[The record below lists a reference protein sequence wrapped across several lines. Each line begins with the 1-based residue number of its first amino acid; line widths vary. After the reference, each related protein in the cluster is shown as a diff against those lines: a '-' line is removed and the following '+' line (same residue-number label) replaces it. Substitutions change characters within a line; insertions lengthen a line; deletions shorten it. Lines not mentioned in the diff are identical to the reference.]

1 MKGDV
6 TSVGSNGSTFVSNE
20 VKKQENHRNHFSRDA
35 TLGVDLWTDGLICAF
50 EFVRGHGKIQLAQ
63 DAIRE
68 VPKRQVPSNELNS
81 RVSLKEDKF
90 SKSSPQLKYGTGDTD
105 ILDDHSCGRDN
116 HSGHFHKKKDFPRS
130 YWMPIGW
137 ARITELTQKVQ
148 VYAGWA
154 SQLVDFTDNEDDV
167 TVADVA
173 TPYWERA
180 VGPTWWCH
188 VAAGHPYI
196 NDWLSNAQW
205 LHPAISIALRDES
218 RLISERMK
226 YLLYEVNHLFYIQC
240 CCLVKLGK
248 EKKNVNLI
256 LAFVL
261 GVFMLLRGKK
271 SSHFFF
277 FFLEY
282 NLRGQAD
289 LIDLSI

>member
-6 TSVGSNGSTFVSNE
+6 SNE
-20 VKKQENHRNHFSRDA
+20 MKKQENHRNHISRDA
-35 TLGVDLWTDGLICAF
+35 TLGGDLWTDGLICAF
-50 EFVRGHGKIQLAQ
+50 EFVQGHGKIQLAQ

-68 VPKRQVPSNELNS
+68 VPSNELNS
-81 RVSLKEDKF
+81 RVPLKEEKF
-90 SKSSPQLKYGTGDTD
+90 CKSSPQLKYGTGDTD
-105 ILDDHSCGRDN
+105 MHDDHSYSRDN
-116 HSGHFHKKKDFPRS
+116 LSGHFHKKKDFPRS

-137 ARITELTQKVQ
+137 ARITELIQKVQ

-173 TPYWERA
+173 TPYWEHA

-188 VAAGHPYI
+188 VAAGHPNI
-196 NDWLSNAQW
+196 NDWLNNAQW
-205 LHPAISIALRDES
+205 LHPAICIALRDES

-226 YLLYEVNHLFYIQC
+226 YLLYEVKHLFYIQC
-240 CCLVKLGK
+240 CCIVKLGK
-248 EKKNVNLI
+248 EQKNSNLI

-261 GVFMLLRGKK
+261 GVFKLSRGKK

-277 FFLEY
+277 KY
-282 NLRGQAD
+282 NLKGRPI
-289 LIDLSI
+289 L